1 MTGGA
6 GYFVHVAES
15 VEAYVGNVDTLPD
28 DKRQQVLVE
37 SFQELSER
45 ANHFLERYP
54 LEHESYTF
62 QYDYVLLH
70 DGVFYQFRFVVDG
83 SSMEMGV
90 IKVIYVDCETS
101 QLSP

>member
-1 MTGGA
+1 MSGA
-6 GYFVHVAES
+6 ARYFVHVAES
-15 VEAYVGNVDTLPD
+15 VEAYVRNVDTLPE
-28 DKRQQVLVE
+28 DKRQLVMVE

-70 DGVFYQFRFVVDG
+70 DRLFYQFRFIVDG

-101 QLSP
+101 PLSP

>member
-1 MTGGA
+1 MSGGTG
-6 GYFVHVAES
+6 YYVHVAES
-15 VEAYVGNVDTLPD
+15 VEVYVRNVDALPA

-37 SFQELSER
+37 SFQELSAR
-45 ANHFLERYP
+45 ANHFLDRYP

-70 DGVFYQFRFVVDG
+70 DGEFYQFRFIVDG

-90 IKVIYVDCETS
+90 IKVIYVDGDTS
-101 QLSP
+101 LLSP